1 MYDFLLFGFEPI
13 IIGSLGAF
21 IVLVPF
27 ILGQIHKWKD
37 TYFIYDFMNFLGSL
51 MLMIY
56 ALVGASWPFVIL
68 NGIWSLVSLKDS
80 FTGLAR
86 NARKK
91 DNLGIWEKW
100 MK

>member
-1 MYDFLLFGFEPI
+1 MYDSLLLVFEPI
-13 IIGSLGAF
+13 FIGSIGAF

-27 ILGQIHKWKD
+27 IMGQIHKWKD

-56 ALVGASWPFVIL
+56 AMLGASWPFVIL
-68 NGIWSLVSLKDS
+68 NGIWSLVSLKDCISGLSRNFKKQEKLS
-80 FTGLAR
+80 F
-86 NARKK
+86 
-91 DNLGIWEKW
+91 WEKW

>member
-1 MYDFLLFGFEPI
+1 MYDFLLLVFEPI
-13 IIGSLGAF
+13 FIGSIGAF

-27 ILGQIHKWKD
+27 IMGQIHKWKD

-56 ALVGASWPFVIL
+56 AMLGASWPFVIL
-68 NGIWSLVSLKDS
+68 NTVWALVSLKDCIS
-80 FTGLAR
+80 DLTR
-86 NARKK
+86 NSRKK
-91 DNLGIWEKW
+91 SNLGPWEKW